1 MVSWQEVEIGDQE
14 IRPVSDS
21 AFAKILKF
29 YIEDDLDTFI
39 EPATFNT
46 LSRIADLADP
56 DGWDTGDP
64 DPEHWIYV
72 MRLYKA
78 TSNKENLKNWYKAE
92 FEEDDEMEEIWEIG
106 EECLYKDAESF
117 MNEVEYD
124 ILIKILNICWNRSCK
139 TNDPLPSGQFLKDFD
154 F

>member
-14 IRPVSDS
+14 IRPVSDN

-29 YIEDDLDTFI
+29 YIEDDVDTFI

-78 TSNKENLKNWYKAE
+78 TSNKENLKNWHKAE

-106 EECLYKDAESF
+106 EDCLYKDAESF

-139 TNDPLPSGQFLKDFD
+139 TNDHLPSGQFLKDFD